1 MQVRCVEEREP
12 WEDMPEVTVPYASW
26 QIAARRMV
34 ADACREE
41 WRRLN
46 VRKAVSAWSERNPTM
61 FAVVA
66 TAVGIPA
73 AVFIPHADFR
83 RIFGFI
89 HSPGA
94 RTWTILNMRSVQI

>member
-46 VRKAVSAWSERNPTM
+46 VRKNGSVRPKHVPYQVPEWCESLLKAVETEHEAE
-61 FAVVA
+61 AK
-66 TAVGIPA
+66 
-73 AVFIPHADFR
+73 
-83 RIFGFI
+83 RIMYRVHQGCT
-89 HSPGA
+89 
-94 RTWTILNMRSVQI
+94 RLV